1 MNHQK
6 KIISPSYAGL
16 AMKILSKKNE
26 PMHVCDLLR
35 QISKYKK
42 IKGKT
47 PQNTL
52 SSILQRST
60 LFRRTTNGYV
70 LVKLEYEK
78 YCNFY

>member
-1 MNHQK
+1 
-6 KIISPSYAGL
+6 L
-16 AMKILSKKNE
+16 E
-26 PMHVCDLLR
+26 

-60 LFRRTTNGYV
+60 VFKRTAKGYV
-70 LVKLEYEK
+70 LVKSESDKFSEFL
-78 YCNFY
+78 

>member
-1 MNHQK
+1 MR
-6 KIISPSYAGL
+6 
-16 AMKILSKKNE
+16 ILLKKNE
-26 PMHVCDLLR
+26 PMHVCDLLE

-60 LFRRTTNGYV
+60 VFKRTAKGYV
-70 LVKLEYEK
+70 LVKSESDKFSEFL
-78 YCNFY
+78 